1 MRKGGR
7 IVNISSQTGLLENF
21 HPRLQARFLN
31 PDLTLGELDALIDEY
46 SVCCVNQ
53 LFLFLASLPLTGLP

>member
-21 HPRLQARFLN
+21 HSRLQARFLT
-31 PDLTLGELDALIDEY
+31 PDLTLGELDALINEY
-46 SVCCVNQ
+46 SVRCVDQ
-53 LFLFLASLPLTGLP
+53 LFSLLASLPLTSLP